1 MLPIS
6 SAARSVAVAAICA
19 TIAAPAIAGAPPM
32 SLNITAG
39 SSSVNESLVPS
50 SVSSGV
56 GIYSGTFNSPGAW
69 NVSANFNAFS
79 ELTTVG
85 STVTGAQAWHQ
96 GTIAISNLSQAEVT
110 YVVSLSL
117 PTNVTQPMTGAF
129 QAQVSGSLIANTG
142 GGRLRTVAPQALWT
156 ATTGSTLVG
165 TLFQDPFEV
174 ARTSAGSTTLGSRS
188 FGSGTPVSTP
198 VFGDSVTMTFVF
210 TLTAGDSASF
220 STSLSG
226 IGTAVPAPS
235 ALALAG
241 LAGLGMRRRRR

>member
-1 MLPIS
+1 MLSIP
-6 SAARSVAVAAICA
+6 SATRSVAVAAICA
-19 TIAAPAIAGAPPM
+19 AVAAPAIAGAPPM

-56 GIYSGTFNSPGAW
+56 GIYGGSFSSAGSW
-69 NVSANFNAFS
+69 NVNCNFNAFS
-79 ELTTVG
+79 EITSVG

-96 GTIAISNLSQAEVT
+96 GTISISNLSQSEVT

-129 QAQVSGSLIANTG
+129 QAQVSGSLIANPG

-156 ATTGSTLVG
+156 ATTGSTVVG

-174 ARTSAGSTTLGSRS
+174 ARTSAGATTIGTRS
-188 FGSGTPVSTP
+188 FGSGTPVTTA
-198 VFGDSVTMTFVF
+198 VFGDAVTMTLVF
-210 TLTAGDSASF
+210 TLTAGDTASF

-226 IGTAVPAPS
+226 VGAVVPAPS
-235 ALALAG
+235 ALALVG